1 MSDESNGKQGQLRL
15 DETDKK
21 IIRFLQSDGRMQF
34 SKLGPLVGLSP
45 AAARQ
50 RVLQLVDDG
59 AISIVAI
66 TDPTAT
72 GQLAQAMVGIKVQGD
87 IDGVVAAVQAHSE
100 VVYVVVTAG
109 RFDVLAEIFCENTD
123 RLLEILQGI
132 RMEPGVLN
140 AEVFTYLRL
149 AKQTYNWG
157 VA

>member
-1 MSDESNGKQGQLRL
+1 MSEESNGKQGQLRL

-87 IDGVVAAVQAHSE
+87 IDTVVAAVQAHSA

-140 AEVFTYLRL
+140 AEVFSYLRL